1 MSPDR
6 ATILSLTLAF
16 VTVTSMIPLGGL
28 EFVGTAAAN
37 HHDDGTFTLSQPGTN
52 VCYEVE
58 AFTHDHGKMVPEV
71 RKRGSNDVGDV
82 TGSYE
87 DPDWDGPVTI
97 ESIMDYRY
105 RGLDG
110 TGQIADY
117 APYLNDQYRD
127 EPWEDGTYGLYNWAE
142 NDHSHLFFYE
152 NADGEV
158 SMVAR
163 HDRLYENIGISS
175 HRPYNGIFGGIP
187 GDGFFEPSP
196 GGGSVSWE
204 FVTEGDAVGLPDGEW
219 AYLDDMY
226 PKPGMSDE
234 YVDAEGTR
242 YGHRD
247 AEFVADGPGAP
258 VETFDG
264 GYFSADWSWDAWNN
278 SQGTVKHGTDG
289 GAYRGFHNLESGER
303 VTITNSFSG
312 IEEWEVRTND
322 GTTNGEQLD
331 LVMGEPLVIERG
343 ANCFDATLEAAPN
356 PVEVDRNV
364 TFTAT
369 GGGEEYR
376 WDFDGDGAP
385 EATTSTDTV
394 SYAYDGAGEW
404 QASVTVVE
412 DGETTTASTTV
423 EVGADQPPSAA
434 FEVEDGEGDPQHHVV
449 GESIR
454 FDGSASSDNV
464 GVAAYEWSIDGANA
478 TGERVNRTFSS
489 TGDKQVSLTVTDRS
503 GKTDTVNRT
512 VTIVP
517 EDDPESVAT
526 AAPEQVEADAPVTFD
541 GTASGDEY
549 GELVAY
555 EWDLD
560 GDGEIEETGPRVEW
574 TYDDPGEQNVTFTV
588 TDNNG
593 NADVTNLSVSVTEPS
608 DPVIESTEIPSEVS
622 VSGAFSVAAN
632 ATDAGTNPSELDYT
646 WTFSGGGNATEKH
659 GKAVTHEFDQ
669 LDTAAVEL
677 VVEDAAGRTNATS
690 AEIAVTGVPSAA
702 LSADPAEVETGETVT
717 LDAGNSTDDGTIA
730 RYEWD
735 VDGDGAFEH
744 NTTTNAS
751 VETTYD
757 SAGSYDATV
766 RVVDGDGSAANATAT
781 VDVESDERAQS
792 GGGGGGGG
800 GSVSL
805 GPPPVLTET
814 EQVGPNEA
822 AIEVRNARGDETIES
837 DLPASAVADDTGV
850 EFRTVA
856 VNLGSDDARL
866 VVRTVASATPPE
878 GVPALGDATG
888 ADATGTNATSPDET
902 LAYLDLDA
910 EYVDSGV
917 ENATVTVA
925 VERSALGEYADP
937 ADLRAY
943 GYDGSWS
950 ELDAEVVGSSEDA
963 YRLAATVEGPG
974 TLAVGAT
981 EGFAVTDVELAA
993 DSVTTGERFAANAT
1007 VENGGST
1014 ARSAT
1019 VNLTLSGSVVGSETV
1034 ELGADETETLTLSGT
1049 APTPG
1054 DYEVVVGN
1062 RSAGT
1067 LAVAEP
1073 DPADL
1078 SVTDVSLNA
1087 STIEAGESVEIR
1099 ATVENAGDETGERT
1113 VALTMFGE
1121 RLATETVAV
1130 AGGETER
1137 VSFVRAVEAAGS
1149 YEVAVGDA
1157 TATLDVESTGGV
1169 DDVVPETPGIPGF
1182 GVGAAVAAL
1191 LAALVVARAR
1201 R

>member
-37 HHDDGTFTLSQPGTN
+37 HHDDGTFTLSQPGAS

-58 AFTHDHGKMVPEV
+58 AFTPDHEKMVPEV

-82 TGSYE
+82 TGPYE

-105 RGLDG
+105 RALDG

-117 APYLNDQYRD
+117 APYLNDQYRS
-127 EPWEDGTYGLYNWAE
+127 EPWEDGTYGLYNWSE
-142 NDHSHLFFYE
+142 DDHSHLFFYE

-175 HRPYNGIFGGIP
+175 HRPYNGIYGGIP

-331 LVMGEPLVIERG
+331 LVMGEPLVIEPG
-343 ANCFDATLEAAPN
+343 ANCLDASLDADPN

-364 TFTAT
+364 TFTAPD
-369 GGGEEYR
+369 GADEYR
-376 WDFDGDGAP
+376 WDFDGDGEP
-385 EATTSTDTV
+385 EDETSANTV
-394 SYAYDGAGEW
+394 SHAYDGAGDR

-412 DGETTTASTTV
+412 DGETTSATTMV

-454 FDGSASSDNV
+454 FNGSASSDNV
-464 GVAAYEWSIDGANA
+464 GVAAYEWSIDGTNA
-478 TGERVNRTFSS
+478 TGERVNRSFDSP
-489 TGDKQVSLTVTDRS
+489 GDKPVSLTVTDRS

-517 EDDPESVAT
+517 EDDPEAVAT
-526 AAPEQVEADAPVTFD
+526 AAPEQVEAGAPVTLD
-541 GTASGDEY
+541 GTASSDEY

-560 GDGEIEETGPRVEW
+560 GDGEIEETGPRIEW
-574 TYDDPGEQNVTFTV
+574 TYDDPGEQNATLTV

-593 NADVTNLSVSVTEPS
+593 NADVTNLSVLVNEPS
-608 DPVIESTEIPSEVS
+608 DPTIESTEIPDEVS
-622 VSGAFSVAAN
+622 VTGDVSVSAN
-632 ATDAGTNPSELDYT
+632 ATDPSALTYT
-646 WTFSGGGNATEKH
+646 WRFSGGGNATEKH
-659 GKAVTHEFDQ
+659 GRAVTHSFDE
-669 LDTAAVEL
+669 LGTATVEL
-677 VVEDAAGRTNATS
+677 VVEDAAGRTSTTS
-690 AEIAVTGVPSAA
+690 AEIAVTGTPSPA
-702 LSADPAEVETGETVT
+702 LSADPADAETGETVT

-735 VDGDGAFEH
+735 VDGDGQFER

-751 VETTYD
+751 IETTYD

-781 VDVESDERAQS
+781 VDVESSERAQS
-792 GGGGGGGG
+792 GGGGGGG

-822 AIEVRNARGDETIES
+822 AVEVRNARGDETIES
-837 DLPASAVADDTGV
+837 DLPASAVAEDTGV
-850 EFRTVA
+850 RFRSVA

-866 VVRTVASATPPE
+866 VVRTVASATAPE
-878 GVPALGDATG
+878 GVPALGGATG
-888 ADATGTNATSPDET
+888 ADATPPDET

-910 EYVDSGV
+910 EYVDSRV

-943 GYDGSWS
+943 GYDGSWTQ
-950 ELDAEVVGSSEDA
+950 LDAEVVGSSEDA
-963 YRLAATVEGPG
+963 FRLAATVEGPG
-974 TLAVGAT
+974 ALAVGAT

-1014 ARSAT
+1014 ARTAT
-1019 VNLTLSGSVVGSETV
+1019 VNLTLSGSVVASETV
-1034 ELGADETETLTLSGT
+1034 ELGGGATETLTLSAT

-1054 DYEVVVGN
+1054 DYELAVGN

-1078 SVTDVSLNA
+1078 AVTDVSLNA
-1087 STIEAGESVEIR
+1087 STIGAGESVEIR
-1099 ATVENAGDETGERT
+1099 ATVENAGEESGERT

-1137 VSFVRAVEAAGS
+1137 VSFVRAVDAAGS
-1149 YEVAVGDA
+1149 YEVAVGNE

-1191 LAALVVARAR
+1191 VAALLVARAR